1 MPKITEDQRAAARQR
16 LIDATIAVAE
26 RDGIDGLTTR
36 AITAEAGV
44 SPGMFYGHFASK
56 ESLLA
61 AVVDNRVD
69 QVTTLVEAEIDL
81 GAPLGDI
88 VREVLHELIEVRDL
102 RALATF
108 RATASTDD
116 ARATQRRI
124 NRRIVEAFAPIIETT
139 IDAGLVRPDL
149 DAEAVVELID
159 MLIDGLNRRR
169 ANDGFVTSDARV
181 SAVVTAAIE
190 NFMLATDGEPPS

>member
-1 MPKITEDQRAAARQR
+1 MPKITEAQRAAARQR

-26 RDGIDGLTTR
+26 RDGVDGLTTR

-61 AVVDNRVD
+61 AVVDDRVD
-69 QVTTLVEAEIDL
+69 QLTTLVAAEIDL
-81 GAPLGDI
+81 GAPLGDV
-88 VREVLHELIEVRDL
+88 VREVLRELIEVADL
-102 RALATF
+102 RVLAAF
-108 RATASTDD
+108 RATASTDE

-124 NRRIVEAFAPIIETT
+124 NQRIVEAFAPIIETT
-139 IDAGLVRPDL
+139 IDAGLVRPDV

-169 ANDGFVTSDARV
+169 ANCGFVTSDARV
-181 SAVVTAAIE
+181 SAAVTAAIE
-190 NFMLATDGEPPS
+190 SFMLIPEGEIS

>member
-1 MPKITEDQRAAARQR
+1 MPKITDSQRAAARQR

-26 RDGIDGLTTR
+26 RDGIEGLTTR

-61 AVVDNRVD
+61 AVVEDRVD
-69 QVTTLVEAEIDL
+69 QLTTLFEAEIDL
-81 GAPLGDI
+81 GAPLASV
-88 VREVLHELIEVRDL
+88 VREVLRELIEVADL

-108 RATASTDD
+108 RATASTEE
-116 ARATQRRI
+116 ARATQRGI

-139 IDAGLVRPDL
+139 IEAGLVRPDV

-159 MLIDGLNRRR
+159 MLLDGLNRRR
-169 ANDGFVTSDARV
+169 ATDGFVTSDARV
-181 SAVVTAAIE
+181 SAAVTAAIE
-190 NFMLATDGEPPS
+190 NFMLTTDGESS

>member
-1 MPKITEDQRAAARQR
+1 MPKITDSQRAAARQR

-26 RDGIDGLTTR
+26 RDGVDGLTTR

-61 AVVDNRVD
+61 AVVEDRVD
-69 QVTTLVEAEIDL
+69 QLTTLVAAEIDL
-81 GAPLGDI
+81 GAPLGDV
-88 VREVLHELIEVRDL
+88 VREVLTELIEVADL
-102 RALATF
+102 RALAAF
-108 RATASTDD
+108 RATASTEE
-116 ARATQRRI
+116 ARVTQRRI

-139 IDAGLVRPDL
+139 IDAGLVRPDV

-159 MLIDGLNRRR
+159 MLLDGLNRRR
-169 ANDGFVTSDARV
+169 ATDGFVTSDARV
-181 SAVVTAAIE
+181 SAAVTAAIE
-190 NFMLATDGEPPS
+190 NFMLTTDGESA